1 MKYYILLIVV
11 VLGIIVAGCTTPTG
25 IEKDPAMMEKKD
37 VMVKDN
43 PGDVMIKDDAVAED
57 TSDSMMEKSGYTGK
71 ILAGTEQ
78 TPYREF
84 NQADYELALKEN
96 KDIYLIGAKGII
108 FDELPY
114 FMPGF
119 EKERIK
125 KKLKFICLCDRKEVQ
140 NKLVKKPF
148 FKCRAFPNGF
158 ESNVVVNIFGN
169 KTTIVLWKEKYP
181 TGFLIENKDVA
192 EAFRKWFKFMY
203 AV

>member
-96 KDIYLIGAKGII
+96 KDIMLYFYASWCPLCVSEQQETFAAFNELNEPNLVGFRVNYRDSDTDDNEEALAKEFGIPYQHTKVILKDGKMILKAPDSWNKQRYL
-108 FDELPY
+108 DELA
-114 FMPGF
+114 
-119 EKERIK
+119 KI
-125 KKLKFICLCDRKEVQ
+125 
-140 NKLVKKPF
+140 
-148 FKCRAFPNGF
+148 
-158 ESNVVVNIFGN
+158 
-169 KTTIVLWKEKYP
+169 
-181 TGFLIENKDVA
+181 
-192 EAFRKWFKFMY
+192 
-203 AV
+203 